1 MGRKFRQDKTGRT
14 FTNIS
19 VDIDTYQSL
28 VSIAQMEERSIAW
41 IVKRLVRSYTSES
54 ENTSKNPEKMD

>member
-1 MGRKFRQDKTGRT
+1 MGNKFRQDKTGRT

-28 VSIAQMEERSIAW
+28 VSIAQKEERSIAW
-41 IVKRLVRSYTSES
+41 IVKRLVRNYTGESES
-54 ENTSKNPEKMD
+54 PSTGL